1 MRGGQKLFG
10 GDFLIFGWP
19 LSVKLSEPLSL
30 SPPSNLPP
38 SRWKKGD
45 DRISLE
51 NDFQSIDRWLAG
63 SFGDFSFDSARQN
76 WMG

>member
-30 SPPSNLPP
+30 SRPPSS

-63 SFGDFSFDSARQN
+63 SFDDFSFDSVRQN